1 MSYTS
6 CGLPTDRDVA
16 VERLDASP
24 KKNKKETHAPFS
36 GAGEGIG
43 VPVSKNRKRRLE
55 KKCLRETRVS
65 STHLVPP
72 LGVVPVLVP
81 EVQRLDILRR
91 LVRHLER

>member
-1 MSYTS
+1 M
-6 CGLPTDRDVA
+6 
-16 VERLDASP
+16 
-24 KKNKKETHAPFS
+24 
-36 GAGEGIG
+36 
-43 VPVSKNRKRRLE
+43 PVSKNRKRRLE